1 MALFPVPAYL
11 SMPAVGLD
19 ISEDAVRFIEL
30 VPHRG
35 YFRVSRYANKNFSS
49 GVVRDGR
56 LADKNKLRET
66 IAQLA
71 HEYKLSFANIALPE
85 EQAYL
90 VNMRLPRAAIADI
103 RGAVEIHLEEYAPI
117 SGSAAYFDFMRVED
131 PKRQH
136 DSIDVV
142 VSALPMDAVNE
153 YLTIF
158 RDTGIIPKAFEFE
171 SQAMA
176 RSIIRRG
183 DTGTYM
189 IIDIGKMV
197 SEICVKARGVV
208 QFSASLDVGGETL
221 TQAIMRSLK
230 ITAEEAE
237 ALKFEHGLLGGSR
250 AKEVHEALVPAVMDL
265 RSRLLRHY
273 GYWQTHHG
281 EKFGDSIEHIYLS
294 GGGAN
299 MKGLPEFIAQSVDVG
314 VSVANPWVNVAP
326 ADEYIPP
333 LLASESLG
341 YTAAIGLALRSLH
354 RI

>member
-19 ISEDAVRFIEL
+19 VSEDAVRFIEL
-30 VPHRG
+30 VPHGR
-35 YFRVSRYANKNFSS
+35 YFRVSRFATKNFPA
-49 GVVRDGR
+49 GVVREGR
-56 LADKNKLRET
+56 IADKKKLQET

-71 HEYKLSFANIALPE
+71 REHKLSFANIAVPE

-90 VNMRLPRAAIADI
+90 VNMRLPKAAAADI
-103 RGAVEIHLEEYAPI
+103 RGAIEIHLEEYAPI
-117 SGSAAYFDFMRVED
+117 SGANAYFDFMRVED
-131 PKRQH
+131 PRRNH
-136 DSIDVV
+136 DSLDVV
-142 VSALPMDAVNE
+142 VSALPKDAVEE

-158 RDTGIIPKAFEFE
+158 HDTGIIPKAFEFE

-176 RSIIRRG
+176 RAIIRRG
-183 DTGTYM
+183 DHGTYM

-197 SEICVKARGVV
+197 TEICVKARGVV

-221 TQAIMRSLK
+221 TKAIERALGVS
-230 ITAEEAE
+230 TEEAE
-237 ALKFEHGLLGGSR
+237 ALKIEHGLLSGARSR
-250 AKEVHEALVPAVMDL
+250 QVHEAILPAVADL
-265 RSRLLRHY
+265 RSKLMRHY

-281 EKFGDSIEHIYLS
+281 EKFGGSIEHIYLS

-299 MKGLPEFIAQSVDVG
+299 MKGLPEFFAHATDVG

-326 ADEYIPP
+326 PDEYIPP
-333 LLASESLG
+333 ITASESLG
-341 YTAAIGLALRSLH
+341 FSAAIGLALRSLH